1 MDTTLQPV
9 ASPSRLTTTR
19 RPIDK
24 KLWTAR
30 VVSTLLILL
39 LLFDAVGKLL
49 RLTPVVE
56 GTVRVGYPEAVIAP
70 LGVVLLVG
78 TVLYAVRRTAVL
90 GAILVTAWLGGAT
103 ATHVR
108 IGEPF
113 WMPVL
118 VGVLVWGCLVLR
130 DERVRGLL
138 LPFASPRKE
147 EPRTE

>member
-1 MDTTLQPV
+1 MESTLPPV
-9 ASPSRLTTTR
+9 ASTSSLPATR
-19 RPIDK
+19 RPTDK

-30 VVSTLLILL
+30 VVSTLLIVF
-39 LLFDAVGKLL
+39 LLFDAVAKLL
-49 RLTPVVE
+49 RLPPVVE
-56 GTVRVGYPEAVIAP
+56 GTVRVGYPEAVIVP
-70 LGVVLLVG
+70 LGVVLLAS

-90 GAILVTAWLGGAT
+90 GAILLTAWLGGAT

-118 VGVLVWGCLVLR
+118 FGVLLWGCLFLR

-138 LPFASPRKE
+138 LAGSPRG
-147 EPRTE
+147 T